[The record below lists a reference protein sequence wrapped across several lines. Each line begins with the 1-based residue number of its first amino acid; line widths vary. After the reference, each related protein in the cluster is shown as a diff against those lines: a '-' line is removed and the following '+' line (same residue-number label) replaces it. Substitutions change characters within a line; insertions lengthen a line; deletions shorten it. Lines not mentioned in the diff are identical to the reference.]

1 MKKKV
6 LLKDVAEYVGV
17 SSALVSYVLN
27 NKDKQARVGE
37 EIARKIRKA
46 AADLKYQPNFIAK
59 SLQSGR
65 TNTIGLIVA
74 DISNPFFSS
83 IARIIEDEAMRQGYV
98 VIFGSSDE
106 SAEKSMRLTEVFS
119 NRGVDAFIIAP
130 SKNAEKQI
138 RALQR
143 KNVPVVLIDRYFQHL
158 QTDYVIINNY
168 ASAYTAV
175 DHLVKNGSR
184 RIAMM
189 AYDTPLEHMQQ
200 RISGYRAALRDNGI
214 EYQEDWLS
222 LVSYNDVVKQVE
234 AYIKALTTPRLRI
247 DGFFFATNT
256 LAVESLKLLTQMDI
270 RIPDDLA
277 IVSFDESDAFD
288 LFYPPVTYVSQSLDA
303 LGKGAVEL
311 ALARIRDK
319 KTKTRQLVIESKLVI
334 RESSVRKQGP
344 VNMLTAVKNRKK
356 PHP

>member
-6 LLKDVAEYVGV
+6 LLKDVAEHVGV
-17 SSALVSYVLN
+17 STALVSYVLN
-27 NKDKQARVGE
+27 NKAKQARVGDE
-37 EIARKIRKA
+37 MAKKIRKA
-46 AADLKYQPNFIAK
+46 AADLNYQPNLIAK
-59 SLQSGR
+59 SLQSGK

-106 SAEKSMRLTEVFS
+106 NAEKSMRLIDVFN

-130 SKNAEKQI
+130 SEDAEKQI
-138 RALQR
+138 RSLQ
-143 KNVPVVLIDRYFQHL
+143 KKQVPVVLIDRYFQNIRS
-158 QTDYVIINNY
+158 DYVIINNHE
-168 ASAYTAV
+168 SAYTAV

-189 AYDTPLEHMQQ
+189 AYDTRLEHMQQ
-200 RISGYRAALRDNGI
+200 RIGGYRQALQDNGI
-214 EYQEDWLS
+214 EFHEDWL
-222 LVSYNDVVKQVE
+222 LRVSYKDVAHQVE
-234 AYIKALTTPRLRI
+234 EYIQALAKPRLSI
-247 DGFFFATNT
+247 NGFFFATNT
-256 LAVESLKLLTQMDI
+256 LAVESLKPLTRMGI
-270 RIPDDLA
+270 HIPDDLA

-303 LGKGAVEL
+303 IGKGAVAL

-319 KTKTRQLVIESKLVI
+319 KKRPEQLIIGSRLVV
-334 RESSVRKQGP
+334 RESSIPKRLK
-344 VNMLTAVKNRKK
+344 
-356 PHP
+356 

>member
-17 SSALVSYVLN
+17 STALVSYVLN
-27 NKDKQARVGE
+27 NKEKQARVGN
-37 EIARKIRKA
+37 EIAKKIRKA
-46 AADLKYQPNFIAK
+46 AADLNYQPNLIAK

-106 SAEKSMRLTEVFS
+106 SPERSMRLIDVFS

-130 SKNAEKQI
+130 SEDAERQI
-138 RALQR
+138 KSLQR
-143 KNVPVVLIDRYFQHL
+143 QKVPVVLIDRYFQNI
-158 QTDYVIINNY
+158 QSDYVIINNHD
-168 ASAYTAV
+168 SAYNAV
-175 DHLVKNGSR
+175 EHLIRNGCR

-189 AYDTPLEHMQQ
+189 AYDTRLEHMQQ
-200 RISGYRAALRDNGI
+200 RISGYRQALKDNGI
-214 EYQEDWLS
+214 EFRESWLPR
-222 LVSYNDVVKQVE
+222 VSYKDVANQVDG
-234 AYIKALTTPRLRI
+234 YIKALTQPGLKV

-256 LAVESLKLLTQMDI
+256 LAVESLKPLTRMGI

-303 LGKGAVEL
+303 IGKGAVDL
-311 ALARIRDK
+311 ALARILDK
-319 KTKTRQLVIESKLVI
+319 KKKPEQLIIASKLVI
-334 RESSVRKQGP
+334 RESSIRKRS
-344 VNMLTAVKNRKK
+344 K
-356 PHP
+356 

>member
-6 LLKDVAEYVGV
+6 LLKDVAEHVGV
-17 SSALVSYVLN
+17 STALVSYVLN
-27 NKDKQARVGE
+27 NKEKQARVGDE
-37 EIARKIRKA
+37 MVRKIRKA
-46 AADLKYQPNFIAK
+46 AADLNYQPNLIAK

-106 SAEKSMRLTEVFS
+106 SDDKSMRLIDVFS

-130 SKNAEKQI
+130 SEDAEKQI
-138 RALQR
+138 RSLQ
-143 KNVPVVLIDRYFQHL
+143 KKQIPVVLIDRYFQNIRS
-158 QTDYVIINNY
+158 DYVIINNHE
-168 ASAYTAV
+168 SAYAAV

-189 AYDTPLEHMQQ
+189 AYDTGLEHMQQ
-200 RISGYRAALRDNGI
+200 RIGGYRQALQDNGI
-214 EYQEDWLS
+214 EFQEDWL
-222 LVSYNDVVKQVE
+222 VRISYKDVAQQVGLHIE
-234 AYIKALTTPRLRI
+234 ALSKPQLQVN
-247 DGFFFATNT
+247 GFFFATNT
-256 LAVESLKLLTQMDI
+256 LAVESLKLLTRMGI

-303 LGKGAVEL
+303 IGKGAVDL

-319 KTKTRQLVIESKLVI
+319 KKKPEQLIIASKLII
-334 RESSVRKQGP
+334 RESSIAKRPK
-344 VNMLTAVKNRKK
+344 
-356 PHP
+356 

>member
-1 MKKKV
+1 MKKKD

-17 SSALVSYVLN
+17 STALVSYVLN
-27 NKDKQARVGE
+27 NKEKQARVGN
-37 EIARKIRKA
+37 EIAKKIRKA
-46 AADLKYQPNFIAK
+46 AADLNYQPNLIAK

-106 SAEKSMRLTEVFS
+106 SPERSMRLIDVFS

-130 SKNAEKQI
+130 SEDAERQI
-138 RALQR
+138 KSLQR
-143 KNVPVVLIDRYFQHL
+143 QKVPVVLIDRYFQNI
-158 QTDYVIINNY
+158 QSDYVIINNHD
-168 ASAYTAV
+168 SAYNAV
-175 DHLVKNGSR
+175 EHLIRNGSR

-189 AYDTPLEHMQQ
+189 AYDTRLEHMQQ
-200 RISGYRAALRDNGI
+200 RISGYRQALKDNGI
-214 EYQEDWLS
+214 EFRESWLPR
-222 LVSYNDVVKQVE
+222 VSYKDVANQVDG
-234 AYIKALTTPRLRI
+234 YIKALTQPGLKV

-256 LAVESLKLLTQMDI
+256 LAVESLKPLTRMGI

-303 LGKGAVEL
+303 IGKGAVDL
-311 ALARIRDK
+311 ALARILDK
-319 KTKTRQLVIESKLVI
+319 KKKPEQLIIASKLVI
-334 RESSVRKQGP
+334 RESSIRKRS
-344 VNMLTAVKNRKK
+344 K
-356 PHP
+356 

>member
-1 MKKKV
+1 MNKKV

-17 SSALVSYVLN
+17 STALVSYVLN

-46 AADLKYQPNFIAK
+46 AADLNYQPNLIAK
-59 SLQSGR
+59 SLQSGK
-65 TNTIGLIVA
+65 TNIIGLIVA
-74 DISNPFFSS
+74 DISNPFFSN

-106 SAEKSMRLTEVFS
+106 SSEKSMRVTEVFS

-130 SKNAEKQI
+130 SENAEKQI
-138 RALQR
+138 RSLQ
-143 KNVPVVLIDRYFQHL
+143 KKKVPVVLIDRYFQHI
-158 QTDYVIINNY
+158 QSDYVIINNY
-168 ASAYTAV
+168 QSAYTAV

-189 AYDTPLEHMQQ
+189 AYNTQLEHMQQ
-200 RISGYRAALRDNGI
+200 RVSGYRQALADNGI
-214 EYQEDWLS
+214 EYQADWLS
-222 LVSYNDVVKQVE
+222 LVSYKDVSQQVE
-234 AYIKALTTPRLRI
+234 TYIRALTKPSLRV

-256 LAVESLKLLTQMDI
+256 LAVESLKLLTLTGI

-288 LFYPPVTYVSQSLDA
+288 LFYPPVTYVSQSLA
-303 LGKGAVEL
+303 AIGKGAVDL

-319 KTKTRQLVIESKLVI
+319 NKKPKQLIIESRLII
-334 RESSVRKQGP
+334 RESSIK
-344 VNMLTAVKNRKK
+344 TRKK
-356 PHP
+356 TQE

>member
-17 SSALVSYVLN
+17 STALVSYVLN
-27 NKDKQARVGE
+27 NKEKQARVGD

-46 AADLKYQPNFIAK
+46 AADLNYQPNLIAK
-59 SLQSGR
+59 SLQSGK

-106 SAEKSMRLTEVFS
+106 SPEKSKR
-119 NRGVDAFIIAP
+119 
-130 SKNAEKQI
+130 
-138 RALQR
+138 
-143 KNVPVVLIDRYFQHL
+143 LIDVVR
-158 QTDYVIINNY
+158 
-168 ASAYTAV
+168 
-175 DHLVKNGSR
+175 NGSR

-189 AYDTPLEHMQQ
+189 AYDTQLEHMQQ
-200 RISGYRAALRDNGI
+200 RIGGYRQALLDNGI
-214 EYQEDWLS
+214 EFHENWLS
-222 LVSYNDVVKQVE
+222 RISYKDVAHQVDG
-234 AYIKALTTPRLRI
+234 YIRTLTQPALQV

-256 LAVESLKLLTQMDI
+256 LAVESLKPLTRMGI

-303 LGKGAVEL
+303 IGKGAVDL
-311 ALARIRDK
+311 ALARILVRK
-319 KTKTRQLVIESKLVI
+319 KKPEQLIIGSRLII
-334 RESSVRKQGP
+334 RESSVRKRS
-344 VNMLTAVKNRKK
+344 K
-356 PHP
+356 

>member
-17 SSALVSYVLN
+17 STALVSYVLN
-27 NKDKQARVGE
+27 NKEKQARVGD
-37 EIARKIRKA
+37 EIAKKIRKA
-46 AADLKYQPNFIAK
+46 AADLNYQPNLIAK
-59 SLQSGR
+59 SLQSGK

-106 SAEKSMRLTEVFS
+106 NPERSMRLIDVFN

-130 SKNAEKQI
+130 SENAERQI
-138 RALQR
+138 RSLQ
-143 KNVPVVLIDRYFQHL
+143 KQQVPVVLIDRYFKNIRS
-158 QTDYVIINNY
+158 DYVIINNHD
-168 ASAYTAV
+168 SAYNAV
-175 DHLVKNGSR
+175 EHLIRNGCR

-189 AYDTPLEHMQQ
+189 AYETHLEHMQQ
-200 RISGYRAALRDNGI
+200 RIGGYRQALKDNGI
-214 EYQEDWLS
+214 EFRENWLPR
-222 LVSYNDVVKQVE
+222 VSYKDVAHQVE
-234 AYIKALTTPRLRI
+234 DYIKALTRPRLKV

-256 LAVESLKLLTQMDI
+256 LAVESLKPLTRMGI
-270 RIPDDLA
+270 RIPEDLA

-303 LGKGAVEL
+303 IGKGAVDL
-311 ALARIRDK
+311 ALARILDK
-319 KTKTRQLVIESKLVI
+319 KKKPEQLVIASKLVI
-334 RESSVRKQGP
+334 RESSIRKRS
-344 VNMLTAVKNRKK
+344 K
-356 PHP
+356 

>member
-17 SSALVSYVLN
+17 STALVSYVLN
-27 NKDKQARVGE
+27 NKEKQARVGD
-37 EIARKIRKA
+37 EIAKKIRKA
-46 AADLKYQPNFIAK
+46 AADLNYQPNLIAK

-106 SAEKSMRLTEVFS
+106 SPERSMRLIDVFS

-130 SKNAEKQI
+130 SEDAERQIKNLQKQH
-138 RALQR
+138 
-143 KNVPVVLIDRYFQHL
+143 VPVVLIDRYFQNI
-158 QTDYVIINNY
+158 QSDYVVINNY
-168 ASAYTAV
+168 DSAYNAV
-175 DHLVKNGSR
+175 EHLIRNGCR

-189 AYDTPLEHMQQ
+189 AYDTRLEHMQQ
-200 RISGYRAALRDNGI
+200 RIGGYRQALKDNGI
-214 EYQEDWLS
+214 EFKESWLS
-222 LVSYNDVVKQVE
+222 KIAYKDVAHQVE
-234 AYIKALTTPRLRI
+234 GYIKALTQPRLKV

-256 LAVESLKLLTQMDI
+256 LAVESLKPLTRMGI
-270 RIPDDLA
+270 RIPVDLA

-303 LGKGAVEL
+303 IGKGAVDL
-311 ALARIRDK
+311 ALARILDK
-319 KTKTRQLVIESKLVI
+319 KKKPEQLIITSKLII
-334 RESSVRKQGP
+334 RESSIRKR
-344 VNMLTAVKNRKK
+344 LK
-356 PHP
+356 